1 MQSFHKSVT
10 RSMVYSFPYYIHLHQ
25 QTSVDNTEVDKAVV
39 PFCTAANNFY
49 DRKVED
55 RWEIT

>member
-1 MQSFHKSVT
+1 
-10 RSMVYSFPYYIHLHQ
+10 MVYSFPYYIHLHQ

>member
-1 MQSFHKSVT
+1 MGDVPAARWST
-10 RSMVYSFPYYIHLHQ
+10 VYFFPYYIYLHQ
-25 QTSVDNTEVDKAVV
+25 QTSVDNTEAVKAVV

-55 RWEIT
+55 RREQT

>member
-1 MQSFHKSVT
+1 M
-10 RSMVYSFPYYIHLHQ
+10 
-25 QTSVDNTEVDKAVV
+25 DVDKAVV

-55 RWEIT
+55 RQEKT